1 MIYNRRRYAIFLATT
16 AAVYIQNNKL
26 FMETVDEISV
36 GRLHYPR
43 RNLIII
49 IWVTL
54 VSLPNS
60 SRLVRLAPS
69 PTLSHLI
76 YNNYEWHLIHTTNP
90 HRSMFWYN
98 RKSPKPSDRGI
109 KTWVLTDTI
118 KCLSFVTH
126 SFTPRYFVNKTEFLL
141 VFVCV
146 YTHECLY
153 INRVCYFLGKYKK
166 SGLCGLQII
175 FYSDN

>member
-1 MIYNRRRYAIFLATT
+1 MIYNRQRYAIFLATA

-26 FMETVDEISV
+26 FMETADEISV
-36 GRLHYPR
+36 GRLLYPR

-69 PTLSHLI
+69 PALSLLI
-76 YNNYEWHLIHTTNP
+76 HNNHEWHLIHTTNP
-90 HRSMFWYN
+90 HRSMFRYN
-98 RKSPKPSDRGI
+98 RKSTKPSARGI
-109 KTWVLTDTI
+109 TTWVLTDAI

-126 SFTPRYFVNKTEFLL
+126 PLMPRFLVNKTEFLL
-141 VFVCV
+141 VCV
-146 YTHECLY
+146 YVCEWIERVFFFFLY
-153 INRVCYFLGKYKK
+153 KSKNFVYF
-166 SGLCGLQII
+166 
-175 FYSDN
+175 FYIDYSLW

>member
-1 MIYNRRRYAIFLATT
+1 MIYNRKRYAIFLATI

-36 GRLHYPR
+36 GRLLYPR

-60 SRLVRLAPS
+60 YRLVRLASS
-69 PTLSHLI
+69 PALSLLI
-76 YNNYEWHLIHTTNP
+76 HNNHELYLIHTTNP
-90 HRSMFWYN
+90 HRSMFRYN
-98 RKSPKPSDRGI
+98 RKSTKPSARGI
-109 KTWVLTDTI
+109 TTWVLTDAI

-126 SFTPRYFVNKTEFLL
+126 SLTPRFWINKT
-141 VFVCV
+141 C
-146 YTHECLY
+146 C
-153 INRVCYFLGKYKK
+153 
-166 SGLCGLQII
+166 
-175 FYSDN
+175 

>member
-1 MIYNRRRYAIFLATT
+1 LASQRHFKMIYNRQRYAIFLATT

-26 FMETVDEISV
+26 FMETADEISV
-36 GRLHYPR
+36 GRLLYPR

-69 PTLSHLI
+69 PALSLLI
-76 YNNYEWHLIHTTNP
+76 HNNHEWHLIHTTNP
-90 HRSMFWYN
+90 HRSMFRYN
-98 RKSPKPSDRGI
+98 RKSTKLSARGI
-109 KTWVLTDTI
+109 TTWVLTDAI

-126 SFTPRYFVNKTEFLL
+126 PLTPRFLVNKT
-141 VFVCV
+141 
-146 YTHECLY
+146 
-153 INRVCYFLGKYKK
+153 
-166 SGLCGLQII
+166 
-175 FYSDN
+175 

>member
-1 MIYNRRRYAIFLATT
+1 MIYNRQRYAIFLATT

-26 FMETVDEISV
+26 FMETADEISV
-36 GRLHYPR
+36 GRLLYPR

-69 PTLSHLI
+69 PAVSLI
-76 YNNYEWHLIHTTNP
+76 YNNHEWHLIHTTNP
-90 HRSMFWYN
+90 HPSMFRYN
-98 RKSPKPSDRGI
+98 RKSTKPSARGI
-109 KTWVLTDTI
+109 TTWVLTDTI

-126 SFTPRYFVNKTEFLL
+126 PLTPRSLVNKTGFLL
-141 VFVCV
+141 VPV
-146 YTHECLY
+146 YVHTYEWIKHVFFFWEQVQKYLVYLY
-153 INRVCYFLGKYKK
+153 YIDYFLW
-166 SGLCGLQII
+166 
-175 FYSDN
+175 